1 MKNKIEDLRNH
12 LFAELERLGDED
24 LKGEALAAEI
34 QRAKAISGVAGSV
47 IESAKVEVEFLRAI
61 EAESGTG
68 FIPVQR
74 DQIGGSMPHLVG
86 GQRAGGD
93 S

>member
-24 LKGEALAAEI
+24 LQGEALAAEI

-47 IESAKVEVEFLRAI
+47 IESAKVEVEFLRAV

-68 FIPVQR
+68 FIPVERAQL
-74 DQIGGSMPHLVG
+74 GGGAPRLVG
-86 GQRAGGD
+86 GQRAGGE